1 MKLRLTDPGFKNG
14 HDTSRGKIIG
24 KVVDNNG
31 KTTSNKQVINRNA
44 VANEAVVNQMN

>member
-1 MKLRLTDPGFKNG
+1 MAMIRAGVKLLE
-14 HDTSRGKIIG
+14 

-31 KTTSNKQVINRNA
+31 KTTSNKQAINRNA